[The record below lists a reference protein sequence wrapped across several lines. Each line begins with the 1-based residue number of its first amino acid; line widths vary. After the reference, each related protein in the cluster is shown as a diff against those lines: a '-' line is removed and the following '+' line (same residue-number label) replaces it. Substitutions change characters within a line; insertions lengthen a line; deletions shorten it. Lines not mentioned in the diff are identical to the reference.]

1 MQRMSDLIQRGTV
14 VVGAGIIGVCCARY
28 LQMTGEQV
36 TIIDRDGIGEGCS
49 FGNAGVLCSFAAQPA
64 AKAELWRKIPGWI
77 LDPLGPVSL
86 KLSHLPALLPWLL
99 KFARAAEPN
108 TARQLGDA
116 MFTINNPCIELYRQ
130 LLAGSGH
137 EDLVVDSSYVF
148 ATRKASTLN
157 IDAGEWRER
166 DERRT
171 PLQVVSGDEL
181 REMEPAIAPSFERA
195 ILQKAHGRVT
205 NPGRL
210 VQVLAEQVFADGGE
224 FLQADVLDAAPR
236 SGGGAWLNTSRG
248 GIEADKLIIC
258 TGAWSSRFA
267 KAFGLTFPLQGERGY
282 HMEFKDPGIEVH
294 NSIHDSD
301 RKFVASMM
309 EGGVRCAGTSEFNS
323 LTAKPDWRRAN
334 IMKKLGKDLFPAL
347 NTEQTS
353 VWMGQR
359 PALPDSVPV
368 IGPAPGHANVIFAFG
383 HGTYGLTGAPMT
395 GRLVAGLATGERMNL
410 DMQPYAAD
418 RPSFTR

>member
-1 MQRMSDLIQRGTV
+1 M
-14 VVGAGIIGVCCARY
+14 
-28 LQMTGEQV
+28 
-36 TIIDRDGIGEGCS
+36 
-49 FGNAGVLCSFAAQPA
+49 
-64 AKAELWRKIPGWI
+64 
-77 LDPLGPVSL
+77 
-86 KLSHLPALLPWLL
+86 
-99 KFARAAEPN
+99 
-108 TARQLGDA
+108 
-116 MFTINNPCIELYRQ
+116 
-130 LLAGSGH
+130 
-137 EDLVVDSSYVF
+137 
-148 ATRKASTLN
+148 
-157 IDAGEWRER
+157 
-166 DERRT
+166 
-171 PLQVVSGDEL
+171 
-181 REMEPAIAPSFERA
+181 
-195 ILQKAHGRVT
+195 
-205 NPGRL
+205 
-210 VQVLAEQVFADGGE
+210 
-224 FLQADVLDAAPR
+224 
-236 SGGGAWLNTSRG
+236 
-248 GIEADKLIIC
+248 IIC

-347 NTEQTS
+347 NTEQSS